1 MFKEVYL
8 AVQFLK
14 FRFGNHSLIKIE
26 TAKEVI
32 INVSADNQK
41 NVLYSSLQQS
51 TSVSVL
57 IFFFAIVDA
66 SAEKSVKCEVIQ
78 SFMLLTYLEII
89 QTCLT
94 GKVKQ
99 QAKGNA
105 EESGPQQFNDV
116 MLFLLSSL

>member
-1 MFKEVYL
+1 MYFIHLYNNQQV
-8 AVQFLK
+8 FL
-14 FRFGNHSLIKIE
+14 FSF
-26 TAKEVI
+26 
-32 INVSADNQK
+32 
-41 NVLYSSLQQS
+41 
-51 TSVSVL
+51 
-57 IFFFAIVDA
+57 FFFAIIDA

-89 QTCLT
+89 QACIT

-105 EESGPQQFNDV
+105 EESGPQQSNDV